1 MADGGHTGRLDRRD
15 HRALDRGLSDDGRHP
30 VTDQTQKSIRTPLG
44 RVRALGSAH
53 KGTGHF
59 WHQRLTS
66 VANVPLT
73 IAMVVII
80 VGLLGRN
87 HAAVGQILGST
98 LVAITM
104 LLFIISSVYH
114 MWLGMQ
120 VIIEDYVH
128 DETWKLVTLMA
139 NTFFSFAVGF
149 AAVFAVLKLSF
160 GL

>member
-1 MADGGHTGRLDRRD
+1 MTEE
-15 HRALDRGLSDDGRHP
+15 HRF
-30 VTDQTQKSIRTPLG
+30 SIRTPLG
-44 RVRALGSAH
+44 RVRHLGSAH
-53 KGTGHF
+53 HGTRVF

-73 IAMVVII
+73 IAMIVII
-80 VGLLGRN
+80 VGLMGRN
-87 HAAVGQILGST
+87 HAAVVQILGST
-98 LVAITM
+98 LVAITL

-128 DETWKLVTLMA
+128 DETWKLVTLMG
-139 NTFFSFAVGF
+139 NTFFSFAVGLS
-149 AAVFAVLKLSF
+149 AVFAILKLSF